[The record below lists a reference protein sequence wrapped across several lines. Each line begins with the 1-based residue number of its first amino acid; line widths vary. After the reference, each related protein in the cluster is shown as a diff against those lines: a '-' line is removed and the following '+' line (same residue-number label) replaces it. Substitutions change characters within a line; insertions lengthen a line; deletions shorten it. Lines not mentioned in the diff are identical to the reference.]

1 MMGINNPVPTA
12 CVKRPTNNIVKFGAM
27 ALIVVPIVKKVITPI
42 NNCLVVNHCTNN
54 ADIGI
59 TIPIT
64 SMKPVAIHCTV
75 GNVILNS
82 CINVVKAIFSN
93 DSFNTAKTALMFSEI
108 IIGIVL
114 TLVSSAKYS
123 YFLILSIT
131 TPLYFID

>member
-1 MMGINNPVPTA
+1 
-12 CVKRPTNNIVKFGAM
+12 NNIVKFGAM

-42 NNCLVVNHCTNN
+42 NNCLVVNPCTNN

-93 DSFNTAKTALMFSEI
+93 VSFNTAKKAQMISEI
-108 IIGIVL
+108 IIGSV
-114 TLVSSAKYS
+114 
-123 YFLILSIT
+123 LILGSST
-131 TPLYFID
+131 MYSNFFVLLLYILILFYYIYYD

>member
-1 MMGINNPVPTA
+1 
-12 CVKRPTNNIVKFGAM
+12 GAM

-82 CINVVKAIFSN
+82 CINVVNELFSN
-93 DSFNTAKTALMFSEI
+93 VLFNTVKEIQLISEI
-108 IIGIVL
+108 SICSVL
-114 TLVSSAKYS
+114 TLGSSAKYS
-123 YFLILSIT
+123 YFLLLSII